1 MYFTIYYCGIETR
14 LIVQISILKTNAYSL
29 FQGAPSIDVVLKP
42 VSFTGNQNLL
52 MCVYMKKEN
61 KE

>member
-14 LIVQISILKTNAYSL
+14 LIVRIPILKTNAYSL
-29 FQGAPSIDVVLKP
+29 FQGAQSIDVVLKP